1 MISCFAG
8 IFTFTPMDKQHI
20 IFGVHPVLEALKAHT
35 AIDKIMILKGSDHYP
50 EVLNLAN
57 NQDIKVSFVPHQK
70 FRKYQS
76 KNHQGV
82 VAFISP
88 IDFVD
93 FESTVEDALV
103 NEDKALFLLLDGI
116 TDVRNFGSILRT
128 AECVGVSA
136 VIIPQQGTARI
147 NGDMVKTSAGSI
159 FNIPICKVNHLKD
172 ALYFLKACGI
182 SVVGASEK
190 ANTSLYDAEI
200 TKPVALV
207 MGSEGFGIHH
217 GIIKLLDHTYHIPMK
232 GQTQS
237 LNVSVA
243 AGLFLFELMR

>member
-1 MISCFAG
+1 MGFFYIY
-8 IFTFTPMDKQHI
+8 TMQKDNI
-20 IFGVHPVLEALKAHT
+20 IFGVYPVLEALKSDNT
-35 AIDKIMILKGSDHYP
+35 IDKILIQKGNEHYQ
-50 EVLNLAN
+50 EILNLAN
-57 NQDIKVSFVPHQK
+57 EQQVKVSFVPHQK

-82 VAFISP
+82 IAYLSP
-88 IDFVD
+88 IEFAD
-93 FESTVEDALV
+93 FESTVEECLKI
-103 NEDKALFLLLDGI
+103 NDKSTFLLLDGL

-128 AECVGVSA
+128 AECTGVSA
-136 VIIPQQGTARI
+136 VIVPQQGSARV
-147 NGDMVKTSAGSI
+147 NEDMVKTSAGAI
-159 FNIPICKVNHLKD
+159 FNMPICKVNHLKD
-172 ALYFLKACGI
+172 AIYFLKASGV
-182 SVVGASEK
+182 SVIGASEK
-190 ANTSLYDAEI
+190 AHTSLYEAEI

-217 GIIKLLDHTYHIPMK
+217 GIIKILDNTYHIPMQ